1 MNTYWCVP
9 TREIINIITIIKRA
23 QKQNHYER
31 IGTDRVEKPR
41 HITELKPDYEKA
53 MDIRGNPTT
62 VCPCSS
68 EIWNLKTIFN
78 KDDGTIELYFTDMEC
93 AQCGTLATAP
103 TPEGSTLEG

>member
-1 MNTYWCVP
+1 M
-9 TREIINIITIIKRA
+9 RIMLSA
-23 QKQNHYER
+23 QAQSHYER
-31 IGTDRVEKPR
+31 TGIDRVEEPK
-41 HITELKPDYEKA
+41 HITELKPDYKKA

-62 VCPCSS
+62 VCPCGS

-78 KDDGTIELYFTDMEC
+78 KEDGTIELYFTDMEC